1 MRRQRS
7 VKTCILTDA
16 RAHVQAALCVVG
28 VVFYT
33 DICSQVKLLDTLLLH
48 FCVLVHLCVH
58 GRS

>member
-1 MRRQRS
+1 M
-7 VKTCILTDA
+7 LTDA
-16 RAHVQAALCVVG
+16 RAHVQAALGVVG